1 MKEATFPCFNN
12 RVSFFR
18 QRIHFTFPFFAR
30 SDDLRRRLGEI
41 DFSLHIAIM
50 FTSPHSTLAASL
62 WAFKVHVRHKNMAHY
77 TYSVGGELNATKS
90 RVLCGKFS
98 PFFSCKRKKPRNE
111 SWLLWKMKFSGFPL
125 SAREGSSSPPHRS
138 TCFVVLLFRDGIKFE
153 APAAHIAE
161 RTTHNFSMLVRDD

>member
-50 FTSPHSTLAASL
+50 FTSPHSTLAASP

-98 PFFSCKRKKPRNE
+98 LFFSCKRQQKEEAEKWKLIVVKNE
-111 SWLLWKMKFSGFPL
+111 IFRFSVECSGRPFFAPTAPL
-125 SAREGSSSPPHRS
+125 VLSCF
-138 TCFVVLLFRDGIKFE
+138 CFVMELNLKLLPLI
-153 APAAHIAE
+153 
-161 RTTHNFSMLVRDD
+161 